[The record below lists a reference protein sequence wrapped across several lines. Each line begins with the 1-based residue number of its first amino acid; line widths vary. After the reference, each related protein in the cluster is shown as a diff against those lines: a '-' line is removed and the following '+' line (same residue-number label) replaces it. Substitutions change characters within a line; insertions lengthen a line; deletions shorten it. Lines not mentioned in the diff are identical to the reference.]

1 MLNIDVHDLD
11 SGLSTVPC
19 GVRSR
24 VLLYCM
30 GPEARRPLQPFS
42 LPTKAKYD
50 AVVMIFTEYLLHP
63 MNEVYKTS
71 RFNRQMQLS
80 GESVDGF
87 DMKLARL
94 VKKCNREFPAFE
106 ERLVCDRFAVRV
118 RDTQLSD

>member
-1 MLNIDVHDLD
+1 MLNIAVHDLD
-11 SGLSTVPC
+11 SGLSTMPY

-24 VLLYCM
+24 VLLYSM
-30 GPEARRPLQPFS
+30 GPEAHRPLQSFP
-42 LPTKAKYD
+42 LPTKATYD
-50 AVVMIFTEYLLHP
+50 AVVMIFTEYLVHP
-63 MNEVYKTS
+63 MNEVHETS

-87 DMKLARL
+87 DMKLTRL

-106 ERLVCDRFAVRV
+106 ERLVCDRFAVRL